1 MLAVISGKN
10 LIMNEQK
17 PNQLFIFKRVRD
29 PDPLKID
36 KFKLIKRIII
46 KDIPIFTK
54 VSMQFYFKNSKSPG
68 KDPNEIIFAKQDRL
82 FSINIETEEITTIV
96 KYVEPLTRQP
106 EFFTMNDDQSASVIA
121 SLEDGIFYNHR
132 TEEFIDLDDLYQI
145 SSIKEVIYDTDDH
158 MVYILANKY

>member
-1 MLAVISGKN
+1 
-10 LIMNEQK
+10 
-17 PNQLFIFKRVRD
+17 LFIFKRARD

-36 KFKLIKRIII
+36 KFNLIKRIII

-96 KYVEPLTRQP
+96 KYVEPLTR
-106 EFFTMNDDQSASVIA
+106 
-121 SLEDGIFYNHR
+121 
-132 TEEFIDLDDLYQI
+132 
-145 SSIKEVIYDTDDH
+145 
-158 MVYILANKY
+158 